1 MKGVLVNLTLS
12 PFKDVAINYNFFF
25 IHFAFGALQKGN
37 SEYSKMLL
45 SITSFCM
52 SDRLNSKSF
61 KDKEMN
67 SGKPW
72 SCVRFGV
79 KKRIEMRGKFLTF
92 FGFLAFVKNSKQIYL
107 F

>member
-1 MKGVLVNLTLS
+1 
-12 PFKDVAINYNFFF
+12 
-25 IHFAFGALQKGN
+25 
-37 SEYSKMLL
+37 MLL

-92 FGFLAFVKNSKQIYL
+92 FLAFWLLSKILNKYISFEPYSADFPIFFLADFSVELRANSAKG
-107 F
+107 